1 MSVPA
6 PEEGKLLSEA
16 LSTVKVQ
23 VQQMKRHLELDQLMD
38 ALKSASLMLAELRT
52 SSLSPKQYYELYMA
66 VFDALRYLSNY
77 LYEAHTQS
85 RHHLADLYE
94 LVQYAGNIVPRLYLM
109 ITVGSV
115 YMSIP
120 DAPVKEI
127 MKDMMEM
134 SRGVLHPIRG
144 LFLRHYLSG
153 QTRDNLP
160 VGNDQGPTGNLQD
173 SISFVLTNFIEM
185 NKLWV
190 RLQHQ
195 GHSRDREKREMERRE
210 LRILVGT
217 NLVRL
222 SQLDGVDLD
231 LYQRTIL
238 PSILEQVVNCKDV
251 IAQEYLM
258 EVVIQ
263 VFTDEFH
270 LHSLGPFLS
279 STAQLHPKVNIKQIV
294 IALIDRLAAYAAREA
309 ESEDPEETKRQEEAA
324 ARRLAE
330 KVKAQKARARENG
343 VGTVGG
349 GYREHSI
356 PSAPASPTGLAAAEF
371 NAWGAPKTPS
381 AASAPST
388 TESEDDERS
397 PTAETTA
404 ANSSFDEQIPA
415 TKTSEAA
422 VAANGVKGKDKEGT
436 QTKKFRGVPED
447 VQLFEVFWKQVVEL
461 IKARPDLSIQ
471 DVTALFV
478 SLTNLS
484 LSCYP
489 DRLEY
494 VDQVLA
500 FAAVKIKEYGDSPDL
515 HSQVTSSNLSAL
527 LTAPINNYQ
536 SVLTLLAI
544 PNYVPL
550 LTKQLFS
557 TRRNIA
563 HSIVSSVLK
572 NETII
577 EAPEDVDGVLE
588 LCHVLIKD
596 QTDVGASNAGA
607 SGQQPNANANVREVR
622 RQGPYFVER
631 EEMAEEQGWVARM
644 VHLFRSESLD
654 VQFELLQIARRHFD
668 LGGER
673 MRFTFPAL
681 ITSSI
686 KLCRRYKNREDQ
698 EPEWQSKVATILKF
712 VRQLISIL
720 ATTVEAP
727 TIALRLFLLAAQIA
741 DECGFEDLTYDLY
754 VQSFSVYEEA
764 ISESRAQLQA
774 ITLII
779 GTLAGAKVFGADNY
793 DTLITKAALHGAKL
807 LKKSHQAT
815 AVGLA
820 SHLWWQEAT
829 QGIVPPTPTLPV
841 APVEK
846 KVKKKEHGED
856 EDDED
861 DEDDDESEEGAEPVN
876 EKKNPVKTQS
886 ASVSASGDEELVAK
900 AYPHQDSKRVLECL
914 QKSLRIAN
922 SAIEEIVTVQLY
934 CDTLDQYLYYL
945 DRGAPTVAPKFVNN
959 LVELITSNIDG
970 ISSPEVHPSQRA
982 PPGLIEGVQT
992 PEMIT
997 KHFRNTLVH
1006 IQRKKYA
1013 ASEGVAGVDP
1023 QWEEVDVAGAFLKLG
1038 IGR

>member
-1 MSVPA
+1 MASPVV
-6 PEEGKLLSEA
+6 EEGKLLSEA
-16 LSTVKVQ
+16 LNTVKIQ
-23 VQQMKRHLELDQLMD
+23 VQQMKRNLELDQLMD
-38 ALKSASLMLAELRT
+38 GLKSASVMLAELRT

-66 VFDALRYLSNY
+66 VFDALRHLSNY
-77 LYEAHTQS
+77 LYDAHQAGK
-85 RHHLADLYE
+85 HHLADLYE

-160 VGNDQGPTGNLQD
+160 MGVDNGPSGNLQD

-195 GHSRDREKREMERRE
+195 GHSRDREKREMERKE

-231 LYQRTIL
+231 LYQRVIL
-238 PSILEQVVNCKDV
+238 PSVLEQVVSCKDV

-270 LHSLGPFLS
+270 LHTLGPFLS
-279 STAQLHPKVNIKQIV
+279 ATAQLHPKVNIKQIV

-324 ARRLAE
+324 AKRLAE
-330 KVKAQKARARENG
+330 RVKAQKGRARESAPTANHDVPAEASAWGSDDASRQDESEKPNG
-343 VGTVGG
+343 V
-349 GYREHSI
+349 
-356 PSAPASPTGLAAAEF
+356 
-371 NAWGAPKTPS
+371 
-381 AASAPST
+381 
-388 TESEDDERS
+388 
-397 PTAETTA
+397 
-404 ANSSFDEQIPA
+404 
-415 TKTSEAA
+415 AA
-422 VAANGVKGKDKEGT
+422 VDGEAEEKVNEGKGKEKEKEKEEVPSKEEEKDDGV
-436 QTKKFRGVPED
+436 KKFRGVPEN

-471 DVTALFV
+471 DITALFV

-500 FAAVKIKEYGDSPDL
+500 YTAEKIKEFTDSPDL
-515 HSQVTSSNLSAL
+515 HAQQTTSNLAAL
-527 LTAPINNYQ
+527 LVAPINSYQ

-557 TRRNIA
+557 TRRSIA
-563 HSIVSSVLK
+563 HSIVASVLK

-577 EAPEDVDGVLE
+577 ETPEDVDGVLE

-596 QTDVGASNAGA
+596 QTDSGAGGAQAG
-607 SGQQPNANANVREVR
+607 SGAQPNARDPR
-622 RQGPYFVER
+622 RQGPYYER

-644 VHLFRSESLD
+644 VHLFKAESLD
-654 VQFELLQIARRHFD
+654 VQFELLQTARKHFD

-681 ITSSI
+681 ITSAI
-686 KLCRRYKNREDQ
+686 KLCRRYKNREHVEND
-698 EPEWQSKVATILKF
+698 WQTKVATILKF
-712 VRQLISIL
+712 VRQITSIL
-720 ATTVEAP
+720 ATQVEAP
-727 TIALRLFLLAAQIA
+727 TIALRLFLLSAQIS
-741 DECGFEDLTYDLY
+741 DECGFEDLTYDFY
-754 VQSFSVYEEA
+754 VQAFSVYEDN

-779 GTLAGAKVFGADNY
+779 GTLSGAKVFGVDNY

-820 SHLWWQEAT
+820 SHLWWQEA
-829 QGIVPPTPTLPV
+829 PPAAEGEATT
-841 APVEK
+841 AKDTSEK
-846 KVKKKEHGED
+846 PKEDGS
-856 EDDED
+856 
-861 DEDDDESEEGAEPVN
+861 SEN
-876 EKKNPVKTQS
+876 
-886 ASVSASGDEELVAK
+886 SVK

-914 QKSLRIAN
+914 QKSLRIAT

-934 CDTLDQYLYYL
+934 CDTLDHYLFYL
-945 DRGAPTVAPKFVNN
+945 DRGTPAVAPKFVNS
-959 LVELITSNIDG
+959 LVELITSSIDNVTA
-970 ISSPEVHPSQRA
+970 PDVHPSQRA

-992 PEMIT
+992 PEMIIR
-997 KHFRNTLVH
+997 HFRNTLYH
-1006 IQRKKYA
+1006 IQRRKNA
-1013 ASEGVAGVDP
+1013 AAEGSSPNDSR
-1023 QWEEVDVAGAFLKLG
+1023 WEEVEVVGAMLKMG
-1038 IGR
+1038 VGR